1 MPRSTKPT
9 SDDRP
14 SDPTVASATASSPA
28 ASSPAGTPT
37 KGRPTPTRKEAEAAR
52 KQQLK
57 PALTKKEARERQR
70 QAREQSRNAM
80 MAGDERALLPR
91 DQGPVKREVRD
102 WVDGRR
108 SAGELFLPGALLILA
123 MGFVQVPAVRDG
135 SLVLW
140 FILVVGIVIDSFVLV
155 RGLKKHLLTKF
166 KADDIKGVN
175 FYAIM
180 RAVQIRRLRVPKPQA
195 KAGDN
200 RRKAHAAN

>member
-9 SDDRP
+9 SDDHSSEAAESSTTP
-14 SDPTVASATASSPA
+14 SPPAPAPA
-28 ASSPAGTPT
+28 APT

-57 PALTKKEARERQR
+57 PALTKKEARERER
-70 QAREQSRNAM
+70 QARAQSRNAM
-80 MAGDERALLPR
+80 LSGDERALLPR

-108 SAGELFLPGALLILA
+108 SAGELFLPGALTILA
-123 MGFVQVPAVRDG
+123 MGFIRNTAVQNA

-140 FILVVGIVIDSFVLV
+140 FILVVGIVIDSLLLV

-166 KADDIKGVN
+166 KPSEIQGVN

-180 RAVQIRRLRVPKPQA
+180 RAIQIRRLRVPKPGA

-200 RRKAHAAN
+200 RRKAQAAN

>member
-9 SDDRP
+9 SDDHP
-14 SDPTVASATASSPA
+14 SDPAVSSDTAPATA
-28 ASSPAGTPT
+28 PT

-57 PALTKKEARERQR
+57 PALTKKEARERER
-70 QAREQSRNAM
+70 QARAQSRNAM

-108 SAGELFLPGALLILA
+108 SAGEMFLPGALLILA
-123 MGFVQVPAVRDG
+123 LGFVRNTTIQEA
-135 SLVLW
+135 SLGLW
-140 FILVVGIVIDSFVLV
+140 FALVASIAIDSAVMV

-166 KADDIKGVN
+166 KPEEIKGVN

-180 RAVQIRRLRVPKPQA
+180 RALQIRRLRVPKPQA

-200 RRKAHAAN
+200 RRKASAAN